1 MQNAWASLVV
11 RQLSIFPGEKKNREL
26 SDICLDFVRGY
37 SGGVNLFRKS
47 NLISK
52 VVFIYF

>member
-1 MQNAWASLVV
+1 MQNAWASLAV